1 MRDPIPPGHGEPEP
15 TNLSNGFGRGS
26 NTYTDE
32 DWEAFGRWMDDGGV
46 ELQPAR
52 EEIAA

>member
-15 TNLSNGFGRGS
+15 HSFGSGS

-32 DWEAFGRWMDDGGV
+32 EYDDFGAWLRSV
-46 ELQPAR
+46 SVCPKR
-52 EEIAA
+52 EEEIPFA